1 MFKTIVDTIL
11 KTAEAPSEMRK
22 PRGLARDELL
32 ALFRDDFAAQAEL
45 IRARKARC
53 GAVMKLAA

>member
-11 KTAEAPSEMRK
+11 KTTEAPVDVCA

-45 IRARKARC
+45 IRARKARRV
-53 GAVMKLAA
+53 AMKLAA